1 MKKFLFALVMVK
13 ALALSGCTDKDRV
26 VSGPG
31 PAVSVSDKGWTFES
45 TPIFADEFDYTGRPN
60 SAKWS
65 YDVGGGG
72 FGNNELQYYTGG
84 ANANVADG
92 LLTIEARR
100 ENFENSRYTSTRM
113 VTRNKADFTYGRYEA
128 RIKLP
133 TGRGLWPAFWM
144 LPTDAAYGV
153 WPKSGEI
160 DIMEQVGYEPTK
172 IHQSVHTDAYN
183 HKIGTQKTASTTVP
197 TATSDFHLYRVD
209 WTPYAVRGY
218 VDNVKVF
225 EFVNAGGSS
234 RWPFDKR
241 FHMILNIAVG
251 GDWGGANGVDDT
263 IFPAQMQVDYVRVY
277 KMIEQ

>member
-1 MKKFLFALVMVK
+1 MKMILLPLVLLNAMLFTA
-13 ALALSGCTDKDRV
+13 CTDKDRV
-26 VSGPG
+26 VSGPS
-31 PAVSVSDKGWTFES
+31 PTVSVSDKGWTFET
-45 TPIFADEFDYTGRPN
+45 TPIFAEEFNYTGRPN
-60 SAKWS
+60 TANWG

-72 FGNNELQYYTGG
+72 FGNNELQYYTAGDNATVGG
-84 ANANVADG
+84 GV
-92 LLTIEARR
+92 LTIEARK
-100 ENFENSRYTSTRM
+100 ENIQNNRYSSSRLVS
-113 VTRNKADFTYGRYEA
+113 RNKADFTYGRFEA

-144 LPTDAAYGV
+144 LPTDNAYGV

-160 DIMEQVGYEPTK
+160 DIMEQVGYDPFK
-172 IHQSVHTDAYN
+172 IHVSVHTEAYN
-183 HKIGTQKTASTTVP
+183 HQRGTQKTASTDVP
-197 TATSDFHLYRVD
+197 TAVSDFHLYRVD

-218 VDNVKVF
+218 VDDVKVF
-225 EFVNAGGSS
+225 EFVNSGGSA

-251 GDWGGANGVDDT
+251 GTWGGSNGVDDS

>member
-1 MKKFLFALVMVK
+1 MKKILFALVMVK